1 MTSSPPIAV
10 VDSTKQIN
18 VQKDFWIKRILYKFI
33 ILEIL
38 SIPLFVKAMALEWTL
53 IFISSIISFAVQT
66 LKSVETRCTS
76 YSNLS
81 KRIKLRIGLATPSL
95 ESVVLYSVQTN
106 ILLIFS
112 ALSVTSI
119 CWISLVLEIMIL
131 RNPKI
136 HSSFLDYS
144 SMLPKI
150 KWVVNKIRVEDG
162 RLYFIFISI
171 LILFF
176 FPFIFLF
183 WT

>member
-53 IFISSIISFAVQT
+53 SSIISFVVQT
-66 LKSVETRCTS
+66 LKSVKTRCTS

-106 ILLIFS
+106 TLLIFS

-150 KWVVNKIRVEDG
+150 KWVVNNIRVEDG